1 MLWGPANIYH
11 LDYGC
16 AESGKMHDVSS
27 AGIFMNARFRRKW
40 GAFGAG
46 TSANASQKGQ
56 DLLVGICVSID
67 KLCEKCRSYKR
78 I

>member
-1 MLWGPANIYH
+1 MLWGPAKIYH

-40 GAFGAG
+40 AHLARD
-46 TSANASQKGQ
+46 A
-56 DLLVGICVSID
+56 L
-67 KLCEKCRSYKR
+67 
-78 I
+78 

>member
-1 MLWGPANIYH
+1 MLWGPAKIYN

-40 GAFGAG
+40 AHLARD
-46 TSANASQKGQ
+46 ALQKGQ
-56 DLLVGICVSID
+56 DLLAGICVSID

>member
-1 MLWGPANIYH
+1 MLWGPAKIYH

-40 GAFGAG
+40 AHLARD
-46 TSANASQKGQ
+46 TLQKGQ
-56 DLLVGICVSID
+56 DLLAGICVSID

-78 I
+78 V